1 MKLIIGTTEYDVTDS
16 IQKATL
22 GDLMKLKVKT
32 KTSTF
37 IGVTAKSIN
46 QTFIAIGKHLTAA
59 GELRATRYAEYVSAG
74 GDLAEDEVDLSNPD
88 DWSTIDLLGDE
99 DFLLNMQG
107 LIYLARRRAG
117 ELLEVED
124 AADTPFDSFSL
135 STDDADEEAVTVAP
149 KGLTDSAADDGP
161 QLPTPSQSS
170 TI

>member
-1 MKLIIGTTEYDVTDS
+1 MKLIIDTTEYDVTDS

-46 QTFIAIGKHLTAA
+46 QTFIAIGTQLAA
-59 GELRATRYAEYVSAG
+59 ARELRSTRYAEYVLAG
-74 GDLAEDEVDLSNPD
+74 GDLAEDEVDLSSPN
-88 DWSTIDLLGDE
+88 DWNTIDLLGDE
-99 DFLLNMQG
+99 DFLVNMQG

-117 ELLEVED
+117 EQLEVED

-135 STDDADEEAVTVAP
+135 TDDSEAEPDAP
-149 KGLTDSAADDGP
+149 KGLTGSAADGEP
-161 QLPTPSQSS
+161 RAQTLSPIS

>member
-1 MKLIIGTTEYDVTDS
+1 MKLVIGSTEYDVTDS

-32 KTSTF
+32 KTASF

-46 QTFIAIGKHLTAA
+46 QTFIAIGKHLTEA
-59 GELRATRYAEYVSAG
+59 GELRKTRYAEYVLAG
-74 GDLAEDEVDLSNPD
+74 GDLPEDEVDLSTPT

-99 DFLLNMQG
+99 DFLVNMQG

-117 ELLEVED
+117 EQLEVED

-135 STDDADEEAVTVAP
+135 VDDTDSEAVTDAP
-149 KGLTDSAADDGP
+149 KGLTDSAADDEP
-161 QLPTPSQSS
+161 TPPTPSLSS